1 MTRRQMKKLMKRVC
15 VIVSVGIVF
24 AQTVFVFFNLR
35 ANSRYISRHFAAL
48 NTKEEVSREI
58 MTKEQGLRQAK
69 QFPSS
74 HQEKISSETS
84 EPMAMEENLFP
95 IQKTTFEDC
104 LSKADDEKLQ
114 FHELVTGSVIY
125 SAFLDFRFKQQA
137 FVRLISFLPA
147 YGEIPEM
154 YCHFMDLNTY
164 EFFSSIVDVEE
175 FENNYGEYSYLG
187 FISSCELP
195 EEIDSYTLCSVNIS
209 LHPES
214 HRQTSEN
221 TKQIP
226 LHVVDRRLK
235 IEPYSLCVPPISGNI
250 PAARLVEF
258 IELSQILGVSHI
270 TFYNSKVEEKTL
282 EILRYYKQKGLVS
295 ILPWELQEHISLNTE
310 DDGKTLA
317 LNDCLYRNLERFDYV
332 GFNNL
337 DEFIVPSKYRKTP
350 EMFQNLGDEDT
361 AGYCFQIFSFDTI
374 KSATNDSKLQLKLQL
389 LTQRFTF
396 KASSRTF
403 GQSRCVVSP
412 KKAFY
417 IDLNAIINPLER
429 YYTTFRVEPSIG
441 SVLRYG
447 ECIGCDAS
455 CESSYQDL
463 TMVKYRDELK
473 TRFNLTMGGLK
484 RHGLV

>member
-1 MTRRQMKKLMKRVC
+1 MKKLMKRVC